1 LRASNGQI
9 QYQAEVPCVECSTA
23 VLELLKEGAL
33 PSNGFI
39 RNQDVPFKTFIANRF
54 GKHDA

>member
-1 LRASNGQI
+1 VLQCN
-9 QYQAEVPCVECSTA
+9 TA
-23 VLELLKEGAL
+23 VLELPKVGAL

-39 RNQDVPFKTFIANRF
+39 RNQDVPFKTFITNRF